1 MMRPLTP
8 KPSSIWVFRQMTAAM
23 REMMAP
29 PGESID
35 GTQQDAAAAA
45 AGAKRAQREK
55 PAIALITAVGAIVTG
70 KGAVGTLQ
78 QVQKYPYNPLI

>member
-1 MMRPLTP
+1 
-8 KPSSIWVFRQMTAAM
+8 
-23 REMMAP
+23 MAP

-45 AGAKRAQREK
+45 AGAKRAQRER

-78 QVQKYPYNPLI
+78 QVQKYPYNPTI